1 MMILE
6 KGRENSIYFLINKFI
21 FCQIVQFLK
30 NKKYFLKTLAFLKN
44 MGYNQIRCQAGVMEL
59 ADVTDSKSVGATRA
73 GSSPATGT
81 KRAWTQFAFR
91 LFLLLKVRYSR

>member
-6 KGRENSIYFLINKFI
+6 KGRENSIYFLLNKFI

-30 NKKYFLKTLAFLKN
+30 NKKYFKKTLAFLKN

-81 KRAWTQFAFR
+81 KIE
-91 LFLLLKVRYSR
+91 